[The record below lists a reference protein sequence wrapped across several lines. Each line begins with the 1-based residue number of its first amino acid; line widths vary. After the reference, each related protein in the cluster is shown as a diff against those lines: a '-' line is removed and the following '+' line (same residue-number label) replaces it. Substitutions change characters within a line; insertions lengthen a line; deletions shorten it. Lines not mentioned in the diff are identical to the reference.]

1 VDRMLREFK
10 VSANVGKPR
19 VAYRETITQPVRS
32 EGRFVRQTGG
42 RGHYGHVVLDLEP
55 LGPGEGFAFVDA
67 SGQGAIPKEF
77 VPSIEEGTRE
87 AMESGVLA
95 GYPLVDLRAILVD
108 GSFHEEDSS
117 ELAFKVA
124 ASIALRDG
132 VQKAGPVLLE
142 PVMAAEIVAPEEFV
156 GEIVGDLSAR
166 RAQIEGLDLRPAG
179 IQAVRAYAPLAE
191 MFGYATDLRSM
202 TQGRGTFTMEF
213 AHYAQVDR
221 QIADRVLYGWR

>member
-1 VDRMLREFK
+1 MLREFR
-10 VSANVGKPR
+10 VGANVGKPR
-19 VAYRETITQPVRS
+19 VAYRETITQSIRG

-42 RGHYGHVVLDLEP
+42 RGHYGHVMLELEP
-55 LGPGEGFAFVDA
+55 LGPGEGFDFVDA
-67 SGQGAIPKEF
+67 VRGDVIPKEF
-77 VPSIEEGTRE
+77 VPSVEEGARE

-95 GYPLVDLRAILVD
+95 GYPLVDLRARLVD
-108 GSFHEEDSS
+108 GSNHEVDSS

-142 PVMAAEIVAPEEFV
+142 PVMLAEIVAPEEFV
-156 GEIVGDLSAR
+156 GEVVGDLNAR
-166 RAQIEGLDLRPAG
+166 RAQIESLEPRPVG
-179 IQAVRAYAPLAE
+179 IQAVRAFVPMAE
-191 MFGYATDLRSM
+191 MFGYATDLRSS

-221 QIADRVLYGWR
+221 QIADKILYGWR